1 MAKRKHL
8 EIDPKPNAFAS
19 LFNSGEMKMELGED
33 WPLADPEIV
42 LPGVNDLLLGASSNV
57 RAIRPNPGI
66 CVKTKSD
73 KGEKVF
79 INICHH
85 SDVPL
90 PSPSLNVDDIMNY
103 TGESI
108 FHFPLSIGELRTEK
122 DKSENNCKCFDV
134 VINSV
139 YYQKEILKKRIRDF
153 ILNLAISK
161 IKEKYDITID
171 VEAYRIL
178 TKRYHCE
185 MHDHFIRVEPKT
197 NADSKTNMIS
207 SMIASGA
214 KYSDLKKK
222 NIVDPSEVTIQEGDV
237 RGLEK
242 MCKLLDSTTT
252 VPITPNP
259 GLCAKTRTRDNQKV
273 FINLC
278 HHNAIPPPPP
288 SMSIEA
294 ILKKESPVQFP
305 LSLGELRIE
314 KDKSGNECN
323 CYDVVVNSDYY
334 HDEIVK
340 KEEVRD
346 YFLILACTGLGQNY
360 NLTVDVGALKILS
373 KPYHGEMPNH
383 FLKFVVLPED
393 DEKMQ
398 CDESTSKDEIVM
410 PIKDPSQL
418 IPFSSPKI
426 VDYKLFPKRLEKASL
441 LVFQGS
447 VINVSSKSDVSVFVS
462 KQQVTIED
470 KKGNIILNVPIP
482 MEYAISPEKS
492 LSNLWNKTLYVGMP
506 IELKKEA

>member
-1 MAKRKHL
+1 MAERKHL
-8 EIDPKPNAFAS
+8 EIDPKPNVLAGF
-19 LFNSGEMKMELGED
+19 FDSGEMKTGLEED
-33 WPLADPEIV
+33 WPMADPKVSIPEV
-42 LPGVNDLLLGASSNV
+42 TDLLLGASSKV
-57 RAIRPNPGI
+57 KEIRPNPGI

-73 KGEKVF
+73 KDEKVF

-90 PSPSLNVDDIMNY
+90 PPTSLNVDDIINHP
-103 TGESI
+103 GESI
-108 FHFPLSIGELRTEK
+108 FHFPLSVGELRTEK
-122 DKSENNCKCFDV
+122 DKSGNDCKCFDV

-153 ILNLAISK
+153 ILNLAISN

-171 VEAYRIL
+171 VESYRIL

-197 NADSKTNMIS
+197 NSNSNASLISNMIS
-207 SMIASGA
+207 SGA
-214 KYSDLKKK
+214 KYSDLKKN
-222 NIVDPSEVTIQEGDV
+222 NIVDVSEVTVQEGDAH
-237 RGLEK
+237 GMEK
-242 MCKLLDSTTT
+242 MCKLLDSATT
-252 VPITPNP
+252 VQITPNP
-259 GLCAKTRTRDNQKV
+259 GLCAKTRTHDNKKV

-278 HHNAIPPPPP
+278 HHNVIPPPSP

-294 ILKKESPVQFP
+294 ILRKEAPVEFP

-334 HDEIVK
+334 QDEILK
-340 KEEVRD
+340 RDEVRD

-360 NLTVDVGALKILS
+360 NLTVDVGALKILT

-393 DEKMQ
+393 DEEMHF
-398 CDESTSKDEIVM
+398 DESTSKEAIVM
-410 PIKDPSQL
+410 PVNDSSQL

-426 VDYKLFPKRLEKASL
+426 SDYKLFPKLLGKVSL

-447 VINVSSKSDVSVFVS
+447 VINVSDKRDIAVFVS
-462 KQQVTIED
+462 EQQVTVED
-470 KKGNIILNVPIP
+470 KKGNIILSVPIP
-482 MEYAISPEKS
+482 VEYTISPPKS
-492 LSNLWNKTLYVGMP
+492 LSNLWNKTLYVAMP